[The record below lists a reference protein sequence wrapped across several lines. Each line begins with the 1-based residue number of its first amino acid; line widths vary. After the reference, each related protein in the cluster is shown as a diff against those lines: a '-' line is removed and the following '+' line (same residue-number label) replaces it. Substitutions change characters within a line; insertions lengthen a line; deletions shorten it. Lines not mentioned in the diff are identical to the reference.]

1 VGKLYIEELDIASS
15 HQIHAAHFSS
25 RKEASGWGMQK
36 CGRAVAPR
44 DQKRGVCE
52 RFFFTC
58 IRMLYGKACMCA
70 LLKIG
75 ARY

>member
-52 RFFFTC
+52 RFFLHAYEC
-58 IRMLYGKACMCA
+58 CMAKLVCA
-70 LLKIG
+70 L
-75 ARY
+75 Y